1 MTVQLLSF
9 VIPAALLI
17 YRRRSEKYLPRNR
30 AFPLPNWL
38 GWTVNLWTMLGGVLV
53 CVFFFL
59 PPFLPVTGS
68 NMSTRTLASG
78 SKHRTDAS
86 LRLQLRGAGS
96 GGPHR
101 RGQLVLARAQPIPGT
116 SYRLSRVRP
125 GLGSEFGMEQ
135 PGTQGGGA
143 REAWVVR
150 NSPLLGTQARRAL
163 STREGHWV

>member
-101 RGQLVLARAQPIPGT
+101 RGQLVLARAQPLPGT

-125 GLGSEFGMEQ
+125 GVAVGVRHGAARNSGWRDERGLGGSEL
-135 PGTQGGGA
+135 TTA
-143 REAWVVR
+143 R
-150 NSPLLGTQARRAL
+150 NSGQTSPQ
-163 STREGHWV
+163 GHWV